1 MAEPQGTSQP
11 AGAASSKIV
20 PASSED
26 LFHNESSDDAGAIFE
41 TAAPTGWELP

>member
-1 MAEPQGTSQP
+1 MTAPQETSQP
-11 AGAASSKIV
+11 MGAAGSKIV

-41 TAAPTGWELP
+41 TPAPAGWERP